1 MFTST
6 MPQAITSGTDRA
18 VALCRDL
25 IGLAGHDRG
34 WPTRQFPAEGTAR
47 HVELDARNAGL
58 GSSRAVTRLPGDG
71 VLPPEFPG

>member
-6 MPQAITSGTDRA
+6 MPEAVTPGADRA

-47 HVELDARNAGL
+47 HVELDAEER
-58 GSSRAVTRLPGDG
+58 RARVKPGG
-71 VLPPEFPG
+71 YEAPRGWCFAA